1 MIGLDSGDLLVM
13 GGHEPSIGAY
23 SNAIYRLSSNVW
35 THVGEF
41 QRPTVREADPLKI
54 GNYVFLAGSD
64 GYAAITDNPILFL
77 TLDQNEAVISQEQIG
92 SFSMHQ
98 RVALIETTDGYCT

>member
-13 GGHEPSIGAY
+13 GGHDLSIYAY
-23 SNAIYRLSSNVW
+23 STAIYRLSSNVW
-35 THVGEF
+35 TYVGEF

-64 GYAAITDNPILFL
+64 GYASITDNPILL
-77 TLDQNEAVISQEQIG
+77 LILDNNEAVISQQVIG

-98 RVALIETTDGYCT
+98 RVALVEATDGYCT